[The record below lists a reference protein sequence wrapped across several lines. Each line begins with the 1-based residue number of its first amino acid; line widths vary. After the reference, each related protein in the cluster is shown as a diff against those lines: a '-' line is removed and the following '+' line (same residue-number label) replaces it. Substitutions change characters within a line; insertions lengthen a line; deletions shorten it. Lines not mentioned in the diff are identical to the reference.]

1 MSIKPIL
8 ILGILVSVLGAG
20 CTQTSTA
27 PVLSTNTSPTS
38 HTNVDASGPD
48 ASSTQQAATP
58 QQPTSTSTDLGSPSP
73 SNKRWEVYVPNPN
86 FPFNGT
92 LEHAINIQ
100 SIVRDAQDCVHFNS
114 PTLGMNLLEIV
125 TSSST
130 NISQFI
136 KELDTSSYTQH
147 EMIQVN
153 QTAQD
158 YSRQINDVPLSIHIS
173 CKIHSNT
180 QGDVYLVMG
189 THKVSQALQLKVRA
203 LNASSTYMANY
214 ATYPDTSFL
223 VIGTS
228 GNTLKVLRDLAGVT
242 QTLNSVE
249 GTPCEGSLIQEY
261 QLSWQCFL
269 GYVKKSDN
277 TFEKRT
283 RTWHFHLATDDRRRD
298 TSFVVNE
305 NVGTEAEYIAK
316 YGDMIRFMRPRDFEN
331 DTSKLEWDGKNWNI
345 VANPKP

>member
-8 ILGILVSVLGAG
+8 ILGMLVSALGAG
-20 CTQTSTA
+20 CAQTSSVSVSSTSTA
-27 PVLSTNTSPTS
+27 PASTLPATDT
-38 HTNVDASGPD
+38 
-48 ASSTQQAATP
+48 SSTQLAVVAQNP
-58 QQPTSTSTDLGSPSP
+58 IPSTSTTTGDELPP
-73 SNKRWEVYVPNPN
+73 ANKRWEVNVPNPN

-92 LEHAINIQ
+92 LEHPINIQ
-100 SIVRDAQDCVHFNS
+100 SIVRNGENCVYLNS
-114 PTLGMNLLEIV
+114 PGIATNLIDIV

-136 KELDTSSYTQH
+136 KDLDTGTYSQQ
-147 EMIQVN
+147 EMIRVN
-153 QTAQD
+153 QTAQA
-158 YSRQINDVPLSIHIS
+158 YSRQTNGGPLSIHIT

-189 THKVSQALQLKVRA
+189 THEVSNALQQKVHALKGA
-203 LNASSTYMANY
+203 NLTYMANY
-214 ATYPDTSFL
+214 ATYADTNFL
-223 VIGTS
+223 VITPKENS
-228 GNTLKVLRDLAGVT
+228 LTVRRDLAGVT

-249 GTPCEGSLIQEY
+249 GTPCEGALIQEY

-269 GYVKKSDN
+269 GYVKKSDD
-277 TFEKRT
+277 TYEKRT
-283 RTWHFHLATDDRRRD
+283 RNWNIHLAPDDRRRD

-316 YGDMIRFMRPRDFEN
+316 HGDTIRFMRPRDFEN
-331 DTSKLEWDGKNWNI
+331 DTARLEWDGNSWNI